1 MKPVL
6 VKTGNGDSQQ
16 KTQAPLIVRLSLRRE
31 LRRTLT
37 TKSPFVK
44 PGELKRYNL
53 MQNSFMPFTAG
64 SILQIEPD
72 VSNRAIVIELLSA
85 MKNAKCLGSIVN
97 D

>member
-1 MKPVL
+1 MKM
-6 VKTGNGDSQQ
+6 GNNSG
-16 KTQAPLIVRLSLRRE
+16 KNTTPLI
-31 LRRTLT
+31 
-37 TKSPFVK
+37 PFVK

-85 MKNAKCLGSIVN
+85 MKNAKCLGSIV
-97 D
+97 DD